1 MAEDHIRYDILAQ
14 EALRG
19 VMRKVLAEVARTGL
33 PGNHHFFIT
42 FLTGA
47 PGVRI
52 SSRLRERY
60 PEQMTI
66 VLQFQYWDLKVTETG
81 FEVGLSFSD
90 VPEKLEI
97 PFSAVRGFYDP
108 SVNFEL
114 EFEVKQD
121 GVVGIAGRGA
131 AAEKPERG
139 RPAATARK
147 AEPRKKAEAPRHRR
161 PPRPTHRQR
170 RRRRLARRLPQ
181 EVEMAEIVNLRQ
193 ARKQKARA
201 AKEQAAD
208 ENRALHGRTK
218 AEKAAR
224 SPGRRRVAKAFLDG
238 HRRDS
243 GPASLSLVRK
253 HSVSIRGH
261 RTSFSLEQPFFDD
274 LLAIAAER
282 GLTLAALVAE
292 SRRGA
297 FARGQSLVRT
307 ADLRARLGKTAGPLA
322 ACPNGLLGRL
332 FDRHV

>member
-66 VLQFQYWDLKVTETG
+66 VLQFQYWDLKVNDTG

-114 EFEVKQD
+114 EFDVKQEES
-121 GVVGIAGRGA
+121 AEPPA
-131 AAEKPERG
+131 QAPAEKPERTVAKA
-139 RPAATARK
+139 PAK
-147 AEPRKKAEAPRHRR
+147 KSEPRKKADA
-161 PPRPTHRQR
+161 
-170 RRRRLARRLPQ
+170 
-181 EVEMAEIVNLRQ
+181 
-193 ARKQKARA
+193 
-201 AKEQAAD
+201 
-208 ENRALHGRTK
+208 
-218 AEKAAR
+218 
-224 SPGRRRVAKAFLDG
+224 
-238 HRRDS
+238 
-243 GPASLSLVRK
+243 
-253 HSVSIRGH
+253 
-261 RTSFSLEQPFFDD
+261 
-274 LLAIAAER
+274 
-282 GLTLAALVAE
+282 
-292 SRRGA
+292 
-297 FARGQSLVRT
+297 
-307 ADLRARLGKTAGPLA
+307 KTAEPAEADTPGKGAEVVSLDA
-322 ACPNGLLGRL
+322 FRKK
-332 FDRHV
+332 